1 MTNPH
6 EPLPGSR
13 PAAHRSDGP
22 VADPGPI
29 VSADTHLGVATSVKP
44 GRARAVPPVLRGG
57 VPLLGILPAL
67 ARDPLQVF
75 KRAIVLDDVVRLPVP
90 GRHPLFVV
98 ADPVQVRHVLQE
110 NHANYRRTPFHD
122 RLKTVLGEGLVTS
135 EGELWQHQHRLLQ
148 PAFRA
153 ERIRRFVEVMA
164 GTAAELASRW
174 HAAAGVGQVLDIA
187 REMSDLMLDIVVR
200 SMFGQ
205 ELRGG
210 DAAISEAVQEM
221 QTWISDRFW
230 SVAPGW
236 TERLPTPANRRF
248 RRALATV
255 DAAVERIVAERL
267 AVGRAGD
274 DLLGILLLPTKDSAS
289 VDARQVR
296 DEVMTMLLAGH
307 ETSAAA
313 LTWVWHLLSCHPQV
327 ADAVRDEVS
336 QVLED
341 RRLPNADDLGR
352 LDLTRA
358 VIQEAMR
365 LYPPIGWF
373 GRLAAGPDRIGGYD
387 IPAGAILLLSP
398 WIVQRDPRF
407 WPDPERFDPERFM
420 PGTRTKPYTY
430 FPFGGGPRSCLGT
443 HFAMT
448 EMLVALAVLVPA
460 VRLRHACDAPVRP
473 ELLVTLRPTDGLP
486 MHVALRA

>member
-1 MTNPH
+1 M
-6 EPLPGSR
+6 
-13 PAAHRSDGP
+13 AA
-22 VADPGPI
+22 
-29 VSADTHLGVATSVKP
+29 SVEP
-44 GRARAVPPVLRGG
+44 GRARSGPPVLRGE
-57 VPLLGILPAL
+57 VPLLGVLPAL

-75 KRAIVLDDVVRLPVP
+75 ERAIMLGDVVRLPVP
-90 GRHPLFVV
+90 GRHPLFLV
-98 ADPVQVRHVLQE
+98 ADPLQVRHVLQE
-110 NHANYRRTPFHD
+110 NHANYRRTPLHD
-122 RLKTVLGEGLVTS
+122 RLKTVMGEGLVTS
-135 EGELWQHQHRLLQ
+135 EGELWQRQHRLLQ

-153 ERIRRFVEVMA
+153 ERIRRFVEVMGDA
-164 GTAAELASRW
+164 AAELASRW
-174 HAAAGVGQVLDIA
+174 HAAAAADQVLDIA
-187 REMSDLMLDIVVR
+187 REMSDLTLDIVVR
-200 SMFGQ
+200 CMFGQ
-205 ELRGG
+205 ERRGG
-210 DAAISEAVQEM
+210 DAAISAAVQEM
-221 QTWISDRFW
+221 QAWVADRFW

-248 RRALATV
+248 RHALATV
-255 DAAVERIVAERL
+255 DAVVERIVAERL
-267 AVGRAGD
+267 AAGQAGD
-274 DLLGILLLPTKDSAS
+274 DLLGMLLLAAEDGVG

-313 LTWVWHLLSCHPQV
+313 LTWTLHLLSRHPEIAEAVGQEV
-327 ADAVRDEVS
+327 A
-336 QVLED
+336 QVLEG

-352 LDLTRA
+352 LYLTRA

-373 GRLAAGPDRIGGYD
+373 GRLAAGPDRVGGHD
-387 IPAGAILLLSP
+387 IPAGSILLMSP

-407 WPDPERFDPERFM
+407 WPDPERFDPGRFM

-460 VRLRHACDAPVRP
+460 VRLRHATDAPVRP
-473 ELLVTLRPTDGLP
+473 ELLVTLRPADGLP
-486 MHVALRA
+486 MHVALRT

>member
-6 EPLPGSR
+6 EPWSGPKPATPLSR
-13 PAAHRSDGP
+13 SLI
-22 VADPGPI
+22 ADPGPI
-29 VSADTHLGVATSVKP
+29 AGADTRLGVATSVEP
-44 GRARAVPPVLRGG
+44 GRARKVPPVLRGG
-57 VPLLGILPAL
+57 VPLLGVLPAL

-75 KRAIVLDDVVRLPVP
+75 ERAILLGDVVRLPVP
-90 GRHPLFVV
+90 GRHPLFLV
-98 ADPVQVRHVLQE
+98 ADPAQVRHVLQD

-135 EGELWQHQHRLLQ
+135 EGELWQRQHRLLQ

-153 ERIRRFVEVMA
+153 ERIRCFVGVMGGA
-164 GTAAELASRW
+164 AAELASRW
-174 HAAAGVGQVLDIA
+174 HAAAAAGQVLDIA
-187 REMSDLMLDIVVR
+187 REMSDLTLDIVVR
-200 SMFGQ
+200 CMFGQ
-205 ELRGG
+205 EHRGG
-210 DAAISEAVQEM
+210 DAAISAAVQEM
-221 QTWISDRFW
+221 QAWVSDRFW
-230 SVAPGW
+230 SAAPGW

-248 RRALATV
+248 RHALATV
-255 DAAVERIVAERL
+255 DAAVKRIIAERL
-267 AVGRAGD
+267 AAGQAGD
-274 DLLGILLLPTKDSAS
+274 DLLGRLLLPPDDGAG
-289 VDARQVR
+289 VNARQVR

-327 ADAVRDEVS
+327 ADAVHDEVS
-336 QVLED
+336 QVLEG
-341 RRLPNADDLGR
+341 RSLPNTDDLRR
-352 LDLTRA
+352 LDLMRA

-398 WIVQRDPRF
+398 WIVQRHPRF

-448 EMLVALAVLVPA
+448 EMLVALVVLVPA
-460 VRLRHACDAPVRP
+460 VRLRHTCDAPVRP
-473 ELLVTLRPTDGLP
+473 ELLVTLRPAGGLP
-486 MHVALRA
+486 MHVALRS

>member
-1 MTNPH
+1 M
-6 EPLPGSR
+6 
-13 PAAHRSDGP
+13 
-22 VADPGPI
+22 
-29 VSADTHLGVATSVKP
+29 
-44 GRARAVPPVLRGG
+44 
-57 VPLLGILPAL
+57 PLLGILPAL

-75 KRAIVLDDVVRLPVP
+75 ERAVVLGDVVRLPVP
-90 GRHPLFVV
+90 GRHPLFLV
-98 ADPVQVRHVLQE
+98 ADPAQVRHVVQE
-110 NHANYRRTPFHD
+110 NHANYRRTPHHD
-122 RLKTVLGEGLVTS
+122 RLKSVLGEGLVTS
-135 EGELWQHQHRLLQ
+135 EGELWQRQHRLLQ

-153 ERIRRFVEVMA
+153 ERIRRFVEIMGAVA
-164 GTAAELASRW
+164 TELASRW
-174 HAAAGVGQVLDIA
+174 QAAAGTGQALDIA
-187 REMSDLMLDIVVR
+187 REMSDLTLDIVVR
-200 SMFGQ
+200 CMFGQ
-205 ELRGG
+205 ERRGG
-210 DAAISEAVQEM
+210 DAAISTAVHEM
-221 QTWISDRFW
+221 QTWVSERFW

-255 DAAVERIVAERL
+255 DAAVGRIVTERL
-267 AVGRAGD
+267 AAGQAGD
-274 DLLGILLLPTKDSAS
+274 DLLGMLLLAVGDGAA

-296 DEVMTMLLAGH
+296 DEVMTMMLAGH

-313 LTWVWHLLSCHPQV
+313 LTWVWHLLAYHPQI
-327 ADAVRDEVS
+327 ADAVRDEVT
-336 QVLED
+336 QVLEG
-341 RRLPNADDLGR
+341 RSVPNADDLGR

-373 GRLAAGPDRIGGYD
+373 GRLAAGPDRIGGHD

-407 WPDPERFDPERFM
+407 WPDPERFDPARFM

-460 VRLRHACDAPVRP
+460 VRLRHASDAPVRP
-473 ELLVTLRPTDGLP
+473 HLLVTLRPADGLP
-486 MHVALRA
+486 MHVARRA